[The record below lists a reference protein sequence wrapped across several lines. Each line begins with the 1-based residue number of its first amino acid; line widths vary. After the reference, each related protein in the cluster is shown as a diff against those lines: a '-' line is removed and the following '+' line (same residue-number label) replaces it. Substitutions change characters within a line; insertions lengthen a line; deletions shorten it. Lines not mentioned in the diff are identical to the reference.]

1 MTLQL
6 NGTIANWQL
15 HKSALESGMY
25 ELGVGH
31 LLDMADG
38 DVPAAPVALT
48 ADNASTVGLQTRNLV
63 AHRQD
68 DVKGFMALGSWC
80 WISVA
85 QLQRLRILST
95 MLRSLL

>member
-38 DVPAAPVALT
+38 DVPAEP
-48 ADNASTVGLQTRNLV
+48 
-63 AHRQD
+63 
-68 DVKGFMALGSWC
+68 
-80 WISVA
+80 
-85 QLQRLRILST
+85 
-95 MLRSLL
+95 LLWL